1 MSVAVGNPLM
11 RRHRKTRKQPLA
23 IIVLHVAGK
32 SLAQIAAA
40 TGISKSTV
48 HRALN
53 DILANQPKRQEAI

>member
-1 MSVAVGNPLM
+1 MSVATGNPLM
-11 RRHRKTRKQPLA
+11 RRHRKTRQQMLA

-48 HRALN
+48 HRTLN
-53 DILANQPKRQEAI
+53 DILANQPKSQEAI